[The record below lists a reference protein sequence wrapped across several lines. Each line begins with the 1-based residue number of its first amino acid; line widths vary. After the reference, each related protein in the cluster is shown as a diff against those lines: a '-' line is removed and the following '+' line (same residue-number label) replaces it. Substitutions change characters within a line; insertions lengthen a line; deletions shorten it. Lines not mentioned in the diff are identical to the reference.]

1 MRFATIALG
10 AGLLVGAAQPALAA
24 VDQKLLDMLLANGS
38 ITAAQHAELSADL
51 AREHTAAEQAVA
63 GGAKVST
70 KGGLSVE
77 SADGRN
83 TFDLIGRLYV
93 DAAGISQDE
102 DDLPGSGTEFRAGR
116 LGAEGTIAGDYDYKA
131 EFDFAGNEVTI
142 KDLYIGYAP
151 WNIKVGQ
158 HKMPFSLEELT
169 SSRFTT
175 FMERGLPNE
184 FATGRRIGASWA
196 VSDPEV
202 FPLHFTVA
210 GYGQEESDEDE
221 AEEGFGAGARLAWAP
236 INSNGQIKGTG
247 GSFGAGPSVL
257 HFGFSG
263 AWENTPE
270 TDDDFDEFR
279 IRQRPEAHMTDRLVD
294 TGTIMGADDLTKW
307 GAETAAVFGPFS
319 AQAEY
324 MRLNLDGQDMNGI
337 AGLDEL
343 DFDGWYAF
351 VSWFLT
357 GESRTYKAEK
367 AAFDRVKP
375 AHPVGSGG
383 MGAWELA
390 LRRSNIDLT
399 DGSFDGGEMN
409 NWTVG
414 LNWYLTD
421 FMRVMFN
428 YVDVNAETGPFED
441 EPRIFMTR
449 FQIDWK

>member
-1 MRFATIALG
+1 MNKRTT
-10 AGLLVGAAQPALAA
+10 VGAALLAIAAAPSLAA
-24 VDQKLLDMLLANGS
+24 SDADSKLLEILRARGS
-38 ITAAQHAELSADL
+38 ISEAEYQELKGLYGEEAKK
-51 AREHTAAEQAVA
+51 A
-63 GGAKVST
+63 GASDVTVST

-77 SADGRN
+77 TADGRN
-83 TFDLIGRLYV
+83 SFDLIGRLFV
-93 DAAGISQDE
+93 DAAAISNDE
-102 DDLPGSGTEFRAGR
+102 ADLDPGSGTEFRAGR
-116 LGAEGTIAGDYDYKA
+116 LGAEGTIAGDYEYKA
-131 EFDFAGNEVTI
+131 EFDFAGNETEI

-151 WNIKVGQ
+151 WNVKVGQ

-169 SSRFTT
+169 SSRFIT

-184 FATGRRIGASWA
+184 FATSRRIGASWTLH
-196 VSDPEV
+196 DPEA

-210 GYGQEESDEDE
+210 GYGQEEGGDED
-221 AEEGFGAGARLAWAP
+221 EEGFGAGARLAWAP
-236 INSNGQIKGTG
+236 INAGGNMKGA
-247 GSFGAGPSVL
+247 GSLGAGPTVL
-257 HFGFSG
+257 HFGIAG
-263 AWENTPE
+263 AWENTPD
-270 TDDDFDEFR
+270 TDSGDFDDFR
-279 IRQRPEAHMTDRLVD
+279 IRQRPEVHITERLVD
-294 TGTIMGADDLTKW
+294 TGAIVGADDLMKW
-307 GAETAAVFGPFS
+307 GAEAAAVFGPFS

-324 MRLNLDGQDMNGI
+324 MRLDLDGQDMDGVP
-337 AGLDEL
+337 GRDEL
-343 DFDGWYAF
+343 EFDGWYAF

-390 LRRSNIDLT
+390 VRRSNIDLT
-399 DGSFDGGEMN
+399 DGDFDGGEMN

-428 YVDVNAETGPFED
+428 YVDVDADRPGGLND
-441 EPRIFMTR
+441 QPRIFMTR